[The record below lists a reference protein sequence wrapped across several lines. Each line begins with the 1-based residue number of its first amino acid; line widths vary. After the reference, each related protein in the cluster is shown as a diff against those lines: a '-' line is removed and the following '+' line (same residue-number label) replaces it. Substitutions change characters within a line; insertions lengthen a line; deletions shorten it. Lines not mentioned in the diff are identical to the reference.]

1 MLIKRLA
8 LVGLVLMAVWG
19 TYTWAQTPPL
29 LAPPPGVI
37 SGNDIAFRLDRTES
51 GRAIGKLMVRVDGK
65 WLEADLMAARGRVVP
80 LQTK

>member
-8 LVGLVLMAVWG
+8 LVGLFLIVVLGGYA
-19 TYTWAQTPPL
+19 WAQTFPL
-29 LAPPPGVI
+29 PAPPQGVI
-37 SGNDIAFRLDRTES
+37 PANDLAFRLDRTES

-65 WLEADLMAARGRVVP
+65 WLEADLTGRGRVVP